1 MLISF
6 KVKNFR
12 SFKNEQSFSMEPIS
26 IKEHR
31 DCLVNKG
38 KYKLLPL
45 AVFYGANSSGKS
57 NLVRAIKTMRTII
70 RRSVRLNEGDSL
82 LYDPFA
88 LNETSQKEPTLFE
101 ITFLWNDVVYRYGFE
116 YNRQEIVSEW
126 LYEKRSG
133 RKKENYLFLR
143 SHDFI
148 DISNEHFPE
157 GEGKIKMTNTNRL
170 FLSLV
175 GQLNGETSNTILGW
189 FSRCNILSGID
200 SDGYESFTLK
210 MFHDH
215 LDGSDDALQFFQ
227 TTQLGFTKFSVK
239 RADLQKVDLE
249 KIPISLRTQLER
261 EIESGVL
268 VESLTTHNVYNEDG
282 TIVGERVFHKDEMES
297 EGTKKI
303 IEMSGPIFDTLK
315 NGKTLIIDEMDA
327 KLHPLLSRNI
337 VLLFMDPKVNIN
349 GAQLIFATHDTN
361 LLDLNLIRSD
371 QVWFTEKDKVEST
384 DMYSLVEFKGFE
396 NASLD
401 SIGDLRNNYIQGRYG
416 AIPFIGR

>member
-12 SFKNEQSFSMEPIS
+12 SFKHEQSFSMEAVP
-26 IKEHR
+26 IKEHK
-31 DCLVNKG
+31 DSLVSKG
-38 KYKLLPL
+38 SFNLLPL

-57 NLVRAIKTMRTII
+57 NFVKAIKTMRAII

-88 LNETSQKEPTLFE
+88 LDETSSKEPTLFE
-101 ITFLWNDVVYRYGFE
+101 IKFLWNDVVYRYGFE
-116 YNRQEIVSEW
+116 YNKREIISEW
-126 LYEKRSG
+126 LYEKG
-133 RKKENYLFLR
+133 YGKKENNLFLR

-148 DISNEHFPE
+148 DISNERFPE
-157 GEGKIKMTNTNRL
+157 GEGKNRMTNSNRL

-175 GQLNGETSNTILGW
+175 GQLNGEKSNSILGW

-200 SDGYESFTLK
+200 GDGYESFTLK

-215 LDGSDDALQFFQ
+215 LDGSDEALQFFQ
-227 TTQLGFTKFSVK
+227 TTQLGFTNFSVK

-249 KIPISLRTQLER
+249 KIPLSLRAQFER
-261 EIESGVL
+261 DIESGVL
-268 VESLTTHNVYNEDG
+268 VEPLTTHNVYKEDG
-282 TIVGERVFHKDEMES
+282 SVAGVRVFHKDEMES

-327 KLHPLLSRNI
+327 KLHPLLARNI
-337 VLLFMDPKVNIN
+337 VLLFMNPKVNMN
-349 GAQLIFATHDTN
+349 GAQLIFATHDTS

-384 DMYSLVEFKGFE
+384 EVYSLIEFKGLE
-396 NASLD
+396 DSSLGSSRD
-401 SIGDLRNNYIQGRYG
+401 IRKNYIQGRYG